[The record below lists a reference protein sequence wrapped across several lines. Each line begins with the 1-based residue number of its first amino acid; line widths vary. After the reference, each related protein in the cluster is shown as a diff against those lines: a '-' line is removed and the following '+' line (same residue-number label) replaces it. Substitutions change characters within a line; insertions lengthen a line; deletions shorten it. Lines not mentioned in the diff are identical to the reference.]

1 MAGMLDNFY
10 NRRQRG
16 EITYRQHG
24 ESAFRQNYYELHFHH
39 TIDLIYFNLSKSLP
53 PGEN

>member
-16 EITYRQHG
+16 EITLQTLLLLFAGTLLTLTLVVSG
-24 ESAFRQNYYELHFHH
+24 ERGAGCVLQ
-39 TIDLIYFNLSKSLP
+39 
-53 PGEN
+53 